1 MSTRTISLL
10 QSVATNL
17 ALQSRS
23 FHQRQTQNHC
33 QPVMQNR
40 GENVK
45 LLAKSQSTIAAYAI
59 L

>member
-1 MSTRTISLL
+1 MSTRKILLL

-17 ALQSRS
+17 AVQSRS
-23 FHQRQTQNHC
+23 SHQRQTQNYC

-40 GENVK
+40 GEIVK
-45 LLAKSQSTIAAYAI
+45 LLAKFQSTIAAYAI